1 MCLIYFYGMIKA
13 SSRNNNKTVYT
24 ILSLV
29 CIIGFWA
36 FQNFYTPDPYSG
48 SKDESVSAEIPVS
61 FMPNSTTGVV
71 VSHNYYTLSYNEPF
85 EQAEWVA
92 YMLEKSHL
100 TYDDRK
106 RPYFIEDPKVK
117 GKSADWRNYKGSG
130 YDRGHLCPA
139 GDRRFSKQA
148 YNETFYT
155 SNISPQ
161 DRAFNAGVWNRLE
174 LQVRQWAK
182 MYNSVFVVTGGVL
195 ENGLKEIGDEEV
207 DVPRYYYKIVAKGV
221 APNIEVAAFLIEGKE
236 SKKPLRQFVVSVD
249 EIEKR
254 TGIDFFE
261 KLPANLQKEIENKI
275 DLNEWKF

>member
-1 MCLIYFYGMIKA
+1 MA
-13 SSRNNNKTVYT
+13 
-24 ILSLV
+24 
-29 CIIGFWA
+29 A
-36 FQNFYTPDPYSG
+36 D
-48 SKDESVSAEIPVS
+48 IPTY
-61 FMPNSTTGVV
+61 FMPNSTTGAI

-92 YMLEKSHL
+92 YMLDKSHL

-117 GKSADWRNYKGSG
+117 SKSADWRNYKGSG

-139 GDRRFSKQA
+139 GDRRFSEQA

-174 LQVRQWAK
+174 QQIRQWAK
-182 MYNSVFVVTGGVL
+182 KYNSVFVVTGGVL
-195 ENGLKEIGDEEV
+195 ENRLEEIGQEGV
-207 DVPRYYYKIVAKGV
+207 DVPQFYYKIVAKGEGS
-221 APNIEVAAFLIEGKE
+221 NIKIAAFLMEGKE
-236 SKKPLRQFVVSVD
+236 STKPLKDFMVSVD

-261 KLPANLQKEIENKI
+261 KLPKDSQRKLESKVNYDGWN
-275 DLNEWKF
+275 F